1 MDEEDGRPGPRAR
14 QFGPFD
20 VPKDVLVRSLCRSRL
35 NPEQASPFNRIAIAN
50 IRSRQSVTAIQP
62 TSNSAPF
69 LWRGPAEGVRPAAGG
84 GESQ

>member
-20 VPKDVLVRSLCRSRL
+20 VPMDVLVRSLCRL
-35 NPEQASPFNRIAIAN
+35 LPPPEEVASFTRIAIAN
-50 IRSRQSVTAIQP
+50 IHSVHSFTAFQP
-62 TSNSAPF
+62 TSNFAPF
-69 LWRGPAEGVRPAAGG
+69 LRRGPAEGVCPAAGG